1 MQKWERRQKRQGDN
15 DKVRADTD
23 RDNDTSRNVNER
35 EKGEKKKHMVF
46 ALHCTQ
52 QEINGQ
58 LEIWEVKGRP
68 DTDQINDD
76 IEVLEKKNL
85 WDRSKRK
92 KKKKKGEEAK
102 EIGTEETYG
111 FFK

>member
-1 MQKWERRQKRQGDN
+1 
-15 DKVRADTD
+15 
-23 RDNDTSRNVNER
+23 
-35 EKGEKKKHMVF
+35 MVF

-102 EIGTEETYG
+102 EIGTEETHG
-111 FFK
+111 FLK